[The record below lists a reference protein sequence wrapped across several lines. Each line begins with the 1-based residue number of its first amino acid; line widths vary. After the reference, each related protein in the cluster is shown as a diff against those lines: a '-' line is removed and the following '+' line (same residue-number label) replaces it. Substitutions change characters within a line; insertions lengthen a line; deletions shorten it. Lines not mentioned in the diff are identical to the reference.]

1 MTAAP
6 TVAKDRTIKDGGGS
20 LATMS
25 GSLRMSDKVVDGGGI
40 IGGVAVVVA
49 GGGRS
54 WNVLAPSPLE
64 EECGLFK
71 LTVRD
76 KGLLF
81 CHY

>member
-1 MTAAP
+1 
-6 TVAKDRTIKDGGGS
+6 
-20 LATMS
+20 
-25 GSLRMSDKVVDGGGI
+25 MSDKVVDGGGI

-64 EECGLFK
+64 EEWGLFK

-76 KGLLF
+76 KGLSF